1 MMSDTQPLLPTAD
14 RFSIDDSNSN
24 RRRSA
29 INKLFNWRQ
38 YFAFT
43 KIDQKYENLDDDND
57 GTRNEPVIGYFQL
70 NISYCD
76 TNSISQ
82 FSVKLFNNID
92 NMSKAVGFELS
103 MLLAA
108 LFSIICSSCV
118 ALIINWK
125 LTFAIAC
132 TVPFAIV
139 GSYVFSKITVKESR
153 NELDA
158 YSKAGEIVQEVFSS
172 LRSVLSLNG
181 EKFEEKR

>member
-70 NISYCD
+70 FRFADRLDLIMIFLGLCFVLLYGMSSTASLVVFSRLTSAFALQSFIGRCSSQQNISVSIN
-76 TNSISQ
+76 NSKGCPWNAEPNI
-82 FSVKLFNNID
+82 FNYD
-92 NMSKAVGFELS
+92 
-103 MLLAA
+103 
-108 LFSIICSSCV
+108 
-118 ALIINWK
+118 
-125 LTFAIAC
+125 
-132 TVPFAIV
+132 
-139 GSYVFSKITVKESR
+139 
-153 NELDA
+153 
-158 YSKAGEIVQEVFSS
+158 S
-172 LRSVLSLNG
+172 LQ
-181 EKFEEKR
+181 K